1 MSKLNKANN
10 TSIFFDEILASFR
23 PFILLVLDCS
33 YKKPYI
39 LPPKVFILWR
49 YFLLCMH
56 VFILTNVK
64 MRSLRY
70 KISNNP
76 KRNDV
81 LSCSFKY
88 IVFSQRK
95 MQGLKVLLQLFNN

>member
-10 TSIFFDEILASFR
+10 TSIFFDEILASFS
-23 PFILLVLDCS
+23 PFILLVLMIVPIKSLIYYRLKYLS
-33 YKKPYI
+33 YGGI
-39 LPPKVFILWR
+39 
-49 YFLLCMH
+49 FLHCMH

-76 KRNDV
+76 KQNDV
-81 LSCSFKY
+81 LSCSFN
-88 IVFSQRK
+88 ILFLANAK
-95 MQGLKVLLQLFNN
+95 MQGLKVLL

>member
-23 PFILLVLDCS
+23 PFILLVLMIVPIKSLIYYRPKYLS
-33 YKKPYI
+33 YGGIFFTLYAC
-39 LPPKVFILWR
+39 L
-49 YFLLCMH
+49 YSN
-56 VFILTNVK
+56 NVK

-76 KRNDV
+76 KLNDV

-95 MQGLKVLLQLFNN
+95 NAGAKSFTLAI

>member
-10 TSIFFDEILASFR
+10 TSIFFDEILASFS
-23 PFILLVLDCS
+23 PFILLVLMIVPIKSLIYYRLKYLS
-33 YKKPYI
+33 YGGI
-39 LPPKVFILWR
+39 
-49 YFLLCMH
+49 FLHCMH

-76 KRNDV
+76 KQNDV

-95 MQGLKVLLQLFNN
+95 NAGAKSFTLAI

>member
-10 TSIFFDEILASFR
+10 TSIFFDEILASFS

-49 YFLLCMH
+49 YFFTLYACLYSNQRKNA
-56 VFILTNVK
+56 FVK
-64 MRSLRY
+64 M
-70 KISNNP
+70 
-76 KRNDV
+76 
-81 LSCSFKY
+81 
-88 IVFSQRK
+88 
-95 MQGLKVLLQLFNN
+95 

>member
-1 MSKLNKANN
+1 MFIN
-10 TSIFFDEILASFR
+10 ILF
-23 PFILLVLDCS
+23 
-33 YKKPYI
+33 
-39 LPPKVFILWR
+39 
-49 YFLLCMH
+49 
-56 VFILTNVK
+56 LTNVK

-76 KRNDV
+76 KLNDV

-95 MQGLKVLLQLFNN
+95 NTGAKSFTSAI

>member
-1 MSKLNKANN
+1 
-10 TSIFFDEILASFR
+10 
-23 PFILLVLDCS
+23 
-33 YKKPYI
+33 
-39 LPPKVFILWR
+39 
-49 YFLLCMH
+49 MH
-56 VFILTNVK
+56 VFILTDVK

-76 KRNDV
+76 KLNDV

-95 MQGLKVLLQLFNN
+95 NAGAKSFALAI